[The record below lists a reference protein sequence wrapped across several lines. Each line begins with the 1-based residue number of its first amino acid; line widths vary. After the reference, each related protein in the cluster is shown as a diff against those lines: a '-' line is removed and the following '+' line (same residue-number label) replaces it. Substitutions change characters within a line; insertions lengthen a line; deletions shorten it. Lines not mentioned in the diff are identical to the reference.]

1 MPKSNT
7 SLNKFNVDTPES
19 IARKQAMELVSNEF
33 NDARKQ
39 VISREFN
46 QVGLYN
52 ETFDRSRKLPDI
64 TVEFGFNNLL
74 QKYIA
79 SIQQVSDQLKS
90 GERTTSDNII
100 GAYGALISALKSYI
114 DAKKKENPFGVINTK
129 PWYDNVMESVS
140 SLNNVLN
147 EALKANKVDSNIIT
161 DKSII
166 NLYMLIQQIQ
176 SGYNIQQAD
185 ASFKGYDSLSQ
196 TQKTKYDIILNG
208 LKSVGIN
215 YIRKKLLPLPIID
228 DIQKPVKQSQLD
240 SLIENIQEQRKEAI
254 ERFVKQNI
262 TEEGDYRPYERS
274 ELAEIN
280 KKYDKLIDDLI
291 AEFKN
296 RPPPSLS
303 LPSSNIEALPPP
315 RRRERK
321 PKGEFLPKPSVELPV
336 NERNKLLQ
344 AYKGLEADMEATTD
358 PETKKIAKSELTK
371 IAKALA
377 GDDYLYFMMN
387 PDDYFNKAVGKG
399 YARGGQAGFSLDKTR
414 RIAEQ
419 WPNFPYYVPPNQPV
433 VHMVNP
439 RGRVHIPTEGSG
451 RRRGNTIFKM
461 IARSMGKKVD
471 DNEGGFLPMLAA
483 RVVGK
488 KLLKNVGKK
497 VAKKAVENVV
507 ENEGGFLPMLAARV
521 VGKKLLQKV
530 GKKVA
535 KNAVE
540 NAVLGEG
547 NARGKSLSNLQALD
561 HNRKERAKQ
570 AAFNSI
576 PTVASVGTAVG
587 IHHGKKALKN
597 KINELTGEGKKKAKK
612 AGKPKY
618 DVI

>member
-1 MPKSNT
+1 MQMRGRPGQENLLENRPLEWCVEKSLLKHQT
-7 SLNKFNVDTPES
+7 TWSEYYTKEWLMCSSKQSLDAACTKYFEGLQWVLDYYTGQRPVDTE
-19 IARKQAMELVSNEF
+19 
-33 NDARKQ
+33 
-39 VISREFN
+39 
-46 QVGLYN
+46 
-52 ETFDRSRKLPDI
+52 
-64 TVEFGFNNLL
+64 
-74 QKYIA
+74 
-79 SIQQVSDQLKS
+79 
-90 GERTTSDNII
+90 
-100 GAYGALISALKSYI
+100 
-114 DAKKKENPFGVINTK
+114 
-129 PWYDNVMESVS
+129 WY
-140 SLNNVLN
+140 
-147 EALKANKVDSNIIT
+147 
-161 DKSII
+161 
-166 NLYMLIQQIQ
+166 
-176 SGYNIQQAD
+176 
-185 ASFKGYDSLSQ
+185 
-196 TQKTKYDIILNG
+196 
-208 LKSVGIN
+208 
-215 YIRKKLLPLPIID
+215 
-228 DIQKPVKQSQLD
+228 
-240 SLIENIQEQRKEAI
+240 
-254 ERFVKQNI
+254 
-262 TEEGDYRPYERS
+262 
-274 ELAEIN
+274 
-280 KKYDKLIDDLI
+280 
-291 AEFKN
+291 
-296 RPPPSLS
+296 
-303 LPSSNIEALPPP
+303 
-315 RRRERK
+315 
-321 PKGEFLPKPSVELPV
+321 
-336 NERNKLLQ
+336 
-344 AYKGLEADMEATTD
+344 
-358 PETKKIAKSELTK
+358 
-371 IAKALA
+371 
-377 GDDYLYFMMN
+377 
-387 PDDYFNKAVGKG
+387 
-399 YARGGQAGFSLDKTR
+399 
-414 RIAEQ
+414 
-419 WPNFPYYVPPNQPV
+419 FPYYVPPNQPV